1 MIKSLLLSLSC
12 FNNTTV
18 RRILMQ
24 SIMLTLTIL
33 TALAVALFYGGDYL
47 LSLWGWGMD
56 LGTWS
61 YLMGLI
67 MGSLLTWFLFR
78 SVAVLV
84 IWMFADDIVEAI
96 EWQHYSH
103 SALTATKP
111 GWIKSMAIG
120 LRSLLRAIVYNLL
133 ALPLYLIA
141 LFTVL
146 GTPIIFLVINGL
158 LLGKELEEMIALRHQ
173 SSLNSGNDWVM
184 GKFER
189 FSLGFAM
196 NAAMMIPFVNFLIPV
211 IGVAAATHMMH
222 RPTDEN

>member
-1 MIKSLLLSLSC
+1 MIKSILLSLSSL
-12 FNNTTV
+12 NNKAV
-18 RRILMQ
+18 RRILVK
-24 SIMLTLTIL
+24 SILLTLAVLI
-33 TALAVALFYGGDYL
+33 ALAMGLFLGGDYL

-56 LGTWS
+56 FGTWS

-78 SVAVLV
+78 SVAVL
-84 IWMFADDIVEAI
+84 ILWMFADDIVEAI
-96 EWQHYSH
+96 EWEHYSH

-111 GWIKSMAIG
+111 NWLKSLAIG
-120 LRSLLRAIVYNLL
+120 LRSLLRAILYNLL

-146 GTPIIFLVINGL
+146 GTPIIFLIINGL

-173 SSLNSGNDWVM
+173 SPIDSGNSWSM

-189 FSLGFAM
+189 FTLGFAM
-196 NAAMMIPFVNFLIPV
+196 NAAMMIPFVNFFIPV
-211 IGVAAATHMMH
+211 IGVATATHMMH
-222 RPTDEN
+222 RPVQ

>member
-1 MIKSLLLSLSC
+1 MIKLMFLSLSAL
-12 FNNTTV
+12 NNKKV

-24 SIMLTLTIL
+24 SILLTLAIL
-33 TALAVALFYGGDYL
+33 IAIAVALFFGGDYL
-47 LSLWGWGMD
+47 LSLWGWGID
-56 LGTWS
+56 LGTWT
-61 YLMGLI
+61 YLMGLV
-67 MGSLLTWFLFR
+67 MGSLLAWFLFR

-84 IWMFADDIVEAI
+84 IWLFADDIVEAI
-96 EWQHYSH
+96 EWEHYSH

-111 GWIKSMAIG
+111 SWMKSLAIG
-120 LRSLLRAIVYNLL
+120 VRSLLRAIVYNLL
-133 ALPLYLIA
+133 ALPLYVIG
-141 LFTVL
+141 LFTVI

-173 SSLNSGNDWVM
+173 SSVLSINGWSM

-189 FSLGFAM
+189 FSLGFAT

-222 RPTDEN
+222 RPVDE